1 MERFRDGNKVSHTAH
16 IYRTFLPFLP
26 AVSPSFHV
34 PSGSHS
40 LTSRSGSLY
49 FLEDEIRVIR
59 SSLPARYTYS
69 DDKAFLDAGSDILL
83 DIERVSSSKRG
94 GRVCRK
100 ISWQYR
106 YGRRIALSRFPAP
119 RSCSRDD
126 EIIFGGSS
134 CGERPISGRLCC

>member
-1 MERFRDGNKVSHTAH
+1 MERFRDGNKVSHTTH

-40 LTSRSGSLY
+40 LTSRSVSLY
-49 FLEDEIRVIR
+49 FLEDDTRYPLEFT
-59 SSLPARYTYS
+59 ARYTYS

-83 DIERVSSSKRG
+83 DIERVSSKRG

-106 YGRRIALSRFPAP
+106 YGRRIALSRFPAL

-134 CGERPISGRLCC
+134 CGERPISGRLC